1 MYEYLYLLVLVLF
14 LPIEPYPHSIL
25 AFIASSPPTTIM
37 TLDPRTFPRPPL
49 LQQIKKNI
57 LIKFPGPNGQ
67 TVASTTNAYWVLET
81 YHPPTYYLPPSS
93 VQIPLRKTGHHS
105 YCEWKGVAS
114 YFAFA
119 TPEGQQIENR
129 AWTYEEPSN
138 SFRPIKDYVS
148 FYADKRW
155 ECYVDG
161 ELVEPQPGDFYGGWM
176 TQDIKRE
183 SVKGAP
189 GTRGW

>member
-1 MYEYLYLLVLVLF
+1 
-14 LPIEPYPHSIL
+14 
-25 AFIASSPPTTIM
+25 M
-37 TLDPRTFPRPPL
+37 TLDPRKFPRPPL
-49 LQQIKKNI
+49 LELIQKTI
-57 LIKFPGPNGQ
+57 LVKFPGPNGK
-67 TVASTTNAYWVLET
+67 TIASTNSAYWVLET

-93 VQIPLRKTGHHS
+93 VHVPLAKTGHRS

-114 YFAFA
+114 YFAFEA
-119 TPEGQQIENR
+119 PDGSKIENR
-129 AWTYEEPSN
+129 SWSYEEPSA
-138 SFRPIKDYVS
+138 SKFKDIKGYVS

-176 TQDIKRE
+176 TKDIKRE
-183 SVKGAP
+183 SVKGAL